1 MAKFLIRAQYT
12 PQGLQGA
19 VKEGFASRED
29 YQPVSSSHSGA
40 KRKLG
45 ISVTAKTTWW

>member
-1 MAKFLIRAQYT
+1 MAKFLIRAQYS

-19 VKEGFASRED
+19 VRKASPAAKSTFA
-29 YQPVSSSHSGA
+29 VSPSHSGA